1 MELKEGDAHFSGY
14 DAMFFIAGI
23 TSVRTPRDVYVRIS
37 QEIPL
42 HFADIMPDKER
53 MTFIYLS
60 GAGTT
65 PDGKQFWQQ
74 VKGKTETNIQTKGF
88 KRAFAFR
95 PAIMKW
101 AKGQKHI
108 QTMQYFFLPFYPL
121 LRLLGQ
127 ANSMKEIAL
136 SQLVLTRDG
145 YDKFAISP
153 KDIVKLAKRF

>member
-1 MELKEGDAHFSGY
+1 M
-14 DAMFFIAGI
+14 
-23 TSVRTPRDVYVRIS
+23 
-37 QEIPL
+37 
-42 HFADIMPDKER
+42 
-53 MTFIYLS
+53 
-60 GAGTT
+60 
-65 PDGKQFWQQ
+65 
-74 VKGKTETNIQTKGF
+74 KGKTETDIQTKGF

-101 AKGQKHI
+101 AKGQKRI

-153 KDIVKLAKRF
+153 KDIVELAKRF